1 MSRQPVNGGLSE
13 HSMQA
18 AVIDW
23 ALLQAPSLPAL
34 AALFAVP
41 NGARVVP
48 SVALRLKRE
57 GMRSGIPDLI
67 LPVPAG
73 EFIGLNVEMKTPEG
87 SISPDQRAWH
97 AALRALGH
105 RVEVCRSIESA
116 VAVLREYAIEWEKRA
131 NGKERGALLALWLQY
146 RESQKKA
153 AIAKL
158 KERRPVGAGRQVPLT
173 GRVKKA

>member
-34 AALFAVP
+34 AAMFAVP

-48 SVALRLKRE
+48 SVAARLKRE
-57 GMRSGIPDLI
+57 GMRAGVPDLI
-67 LPVPAG
+67 VPVPAG
-73 EFIGLNVEMKTPEG
+73 EFIGLTIEMKTADG
-87 SISPDQRAWH
+87 WVGHDQKAWH
-97 AALRALGH
+97 SMLRAVGH

-116 VAVLREYAIEWEKRA
+116 CAVLREYALEWEKRA
-131 NGKERGALLALWLQY
+131 NGAERAALLSLWMQY

-158 KERRPVGAGRQVPLT
+158 KERRPVAAGRQVPLA
-173 GRVKKA
+173 GRVKKV